1 LNGRCL
7 VLDDDRQVLT
17 AWHAMLESWGVDAR
31 FASTAAEAF
40 GHLDRGFVPA
50 AIFCDQRLRSGES
63 GFDIL
68 RELLARCPG
77 ASGAMVSGELHSA
90 ELMQAEDEGYLV
102 LRKPLDLLALH
113 AVLDNW
119 LNRSVLT
126 AQVR

>member
-1 LNGRCL
+1 
-7 VLDDDRQVLT
+7 
-17 AWHAMLESWGVDAR
+17 
-31 FASTAAEAF
+31 
-40 GHLDRGFVPA
+40 
-50 AIFCDQRLRSGES
+50 GES

-102 LRKPLDLLALH
+102 LCKPLDLLALH

-119 LNRSVLT
+119 LNRPVLT
-126 AQVR
+126 AQAR